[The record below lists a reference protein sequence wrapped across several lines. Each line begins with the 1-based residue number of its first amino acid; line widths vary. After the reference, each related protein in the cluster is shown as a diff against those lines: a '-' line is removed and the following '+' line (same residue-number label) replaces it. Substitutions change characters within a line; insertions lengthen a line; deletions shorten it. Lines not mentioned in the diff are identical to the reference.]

1 MTTRYIVL
9 RPFKQGDRLLERGE
23 EFIPDGGK
31 WDHILIDPEKKYV
44 RIEEVPDAP
53 KKPVQKKVVKKKKAK
68 PKAKKKAVKQKK
80 YGCDYCERV
89 FDTPQG
95 KAAHTRFCKEKNE

>member
-53 KKPVQKKVVKKKKAK
+53 KKPAPKKTKTKTTKRTTKGTKARTK
-68 PKAKKKAVKQKK
+68 TKK
-80 YGCDYCERV
+80 YRCDYCKRT

-95 KAAHTRFCKEKNE
+95 KAAHTRFCKQKE